1 MNFGF
6 FSKSLGSL
14 APAVALSLCLG
25 CSDSD
30 TTGANTQVVVDPF
43 PLSVGNRWEYSL
55 EMRVSFIMEE
65 DNTLFTYSATG
76 SQVVTVSRT
85 EVIDG
90 EESYGLLFNQV
101 TGRFFDP
108 ESGLDTTLEVQYYI
122 PRKDRVILKAIEG
135 VYGTGGLMIQ
145 SKSGTEKRYG
155 TLIGYGGSR
164 KFVTLERL
172 AFLLMNAAG
181 GRLLPGL
188 QSSPELASDGLQNRD
203 GAFIY
208 ESDYLYLFN
217 ELFKGKSWTSI
228 QAQGGDGLTITQ
240 KVTNVL
246 SELSGY
252 EGPVAEVEVN
262 NSYIDLFGG
271 TSYKQ
276 RNYYKPGV
284 GLLQSEISDSDF
296 DFFTPVDNN
305 TAVKFVG
312 TGLWEVVKKLTRYE
326 IK

>member
-1 MNFGF
+1 MIL
-6 FSKSLGSL
+6 SRHKISSLLILTVIL
-14 APAVALSLCLG
+14 AILAGG
-25 CSDSD
+25 CSDSG

-43 PLSVGNRWEYSL
+43 PLSVGNRWEYSI
-55 EMRVSFIMEE
+55 EMRVAFIMEE
-65 DNTLFTYSATG
+65 DSTLFTSSATG

-90 EESYGLLFNQV
+90 EESYGLLFDQV
-101 TGRFFDP
+101 LGRVFAT

-135 VYGTGGLMIQ
+135 VYSTGGLYPL
-145 SKSGTEKRYG
+145 SKTGTEKRYG
-155 TLIGYGGSR
+155 TLIGSGGSR
-164 KFVTLERL
+164 KFITLERL
-172 AFLLMNAAG
+172 AYLLLNAAG

-203 GAFIY
+203 GVFIY

-228 QAQGGDGLTITQ
+228 QAQDGGGLTITQ

-252 EGPVAEVEVN
+252 EGPIAEVEIT
-262 NSYIDLFGG
+262 NSFMDIFGG
-271 TSYKQ
+271 DSYKQ
-276 RNYYKPGV
+276 RAYYKSGV

-296 DFFTPVDNN
+296 DIFTPVDNN
-305 TAVKFVG
+305 TVVKLG